1 MKRLGTFLILLALVA
16 GLIPVRARAQT
27 GEGVQQAMVPERG
40 KATRAAKLRTSLDP
54 TDPDTVWIGHIHDA
68 AFTAGGT
75 MPAGGYGPY
84 HVGRGPNFPTKSGS
98 TIGSNGTWDFDRF
111 QATDKD
117 SLQGWWPMV
126 RCFQSGATT
135 FPDYRRAMFALD
147 HGNQVNYVINQ
158 GQPKRTFGV
167 TGLWHRDRG
176 NAAYAPADTA
186 AGHNVQNVK
195 WSATEVGGA
204 GSTASAW
211 MGMRSTGDL
220 SAVDLIANGGTGNA
234 FNADLLQYQGNN
246 GFNAVGSVAVN
257 GTDHSFPGYGS
268 QMDQMLYR
276 DVQLNEGDGLTISF
290 NFSTNMSTDK
300 NTTTGARAGWFDKDP
315 VSNAQIGVGSG
326 ATPSNDGNFISS
338 DGAGANAPADSFM
351 VYVGAPVNDDN
362 VTFSAP
368 LFVGGNEITTVYD
381 KKRRWFSEVLQL
393 GGNCPSCA
401 IIGKEIASYAGNNV
415 PTSVSC
421 NFGALYPT
429 ELQAIK
435 DADGATRSEEHTSEL
450 QS

>member
-27 GEGVQQAMVPERG
+27 GEGVQQAMVPDRG
-40 KATRAAKLRTSLDP
+40 RATRAAKLRTSLDP
-54 TDPDTVWIGHIHDA
+54 TDPDTVWIGHIYDP

-75 MPAGGYGPY
+75 MPAGGFGPY
-84 HVGRGPNFPTKSGS
+84 HVGRGPNRPTKSGG
-98 TIGSNGTWDFDRF
+98 TIGDNGVRDFDRF
-111 QATDKD
+111 QASDKD
-117 SLQGWWPMV
+117 SLQGWWPIV

-167 TGLWHRDRG
+167 TGLWHGDRG

-195 WSATEVGGA
+195 WAATEVGGA

-220 SAVDLIANGGTGNA
+220 SVVDAIANGGTGNA

-268 QMDQMLYR
+268 PMGQ
-276 DVQLNEGDGLTISF
+276 
-290 NFSTNMSTDK
+290 
-300 NTTTGARAGWFDKDP
+300 
-315 VSNAQIGVGSG
+315 
-326 ATPSNDGNFISS
+326 
-338 DGAGANAPADSFM
+338 
-351 VYVGAPVNDDN
+351 
-362 VTFSAP
+362 
-368 LFVGGNEITTVYD
+368 
-381 KKRRWFSEVLQL
+381 
-393 GGNCPSCA
+393 
-401 IIGKEIASYAGNNV
+401 
-415 PTSVSC
+415 
-421 NFGALYPT
+421 
-429 ELQAIK
+429 ELQ
-435 DADGATRSEEHTSEL
+435 R
-450 QS
+450 